1 MWSLAH
7 FKRTE
12 PDDLFFYFQIFLKS
26 HRHDSAH
33 LRYLDMSKK
42 PGPHSKIKA
51 LEIDPFERAQALAQL
66 IEAQDKFIA
75 SWGRMGSVWGISR
88 TMAEVHALLY
98 ITGEPLCTDQ
108 IMARLGVSRGNVSM
122 SVRSLLE
129 WSVIEKVR
137 LPSDRKEYYQAE
149 QDVWSMLRAIARER
163 IKREVDPLLDALD
176 EIGELSPIVGS
187 HTQDDIKA
195 LHKRLDEVRDGF
207 GLITTLAHKFA
218 GPRGAGL
225 QTAVKLLAKAPV
237 GRRAKHA
244 PVQTRTPKG
253 KGGS

>member
-1 MWSLAH
+1 MTRKPPNAESSSSAA
-7 FKRTE
+7 T
-12 PDDLFFYFQIFLKS
+12 LK
-26 HRHDSAH
+26 
-33 LRYLDMSKK
+33 
-42 PGPHSKIKA
+42 
-51 LEIDPFERAQALAQL
+51 AQL
-66 IEAQDKFIA
+66 HESQDRFIA

-98 ITGEPLCTDQ
+98 ITGVPMCTDE

-122 SVRSLLE
+122 SVRSLLD
-129 WSVIEKVR
+129 WAVIEKVR
-137 LPSDRKEYYQAE
+137 LAGDRKEYFQAE

-176 EIGELSPIVGS
+176 EIGELAPQIGT
-187 HTQDDIKA
+187 HTPEDIHT

-225 QTAVKLLAKAPV
+225 KTAARLLAKAPT
-237 GRRAKHA
+237 GRTTKHKRGA
-244 PVQTRTPKG
+244 PARSTRKG
-253 KGGS
+253 TRP